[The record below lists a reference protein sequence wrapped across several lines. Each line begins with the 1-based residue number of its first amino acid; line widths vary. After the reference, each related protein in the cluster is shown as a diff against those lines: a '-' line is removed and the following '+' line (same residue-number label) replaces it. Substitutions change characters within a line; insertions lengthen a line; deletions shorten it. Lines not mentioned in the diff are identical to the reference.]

1 MIIYIDDMIIAGK
14 EKFLISNL
22 KRRLFQ
28 KFVMKDLRNLK
39 CFLSIE
45 VSRSKELFI
54 NQRKYIPDI
63 LADAVQ

>member
-1 MIIYIDDMIIAGK
+1 MIIAGK